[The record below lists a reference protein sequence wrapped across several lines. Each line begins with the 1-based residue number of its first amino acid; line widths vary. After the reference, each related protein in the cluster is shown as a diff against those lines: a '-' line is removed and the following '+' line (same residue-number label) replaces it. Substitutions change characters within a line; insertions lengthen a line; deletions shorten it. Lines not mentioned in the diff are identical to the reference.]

1 MSLAAI
7 LNECARL
14 AAGGG
19 VGALASIVRRRGS
32 LPMSATA
39 KLLVTAD
46 GARFGT
52 VGGGCLE
59 ADIMEQALDVCER
72 RLPKCTS
79 HSLNAELAGDYGLTC
94 GGTAD
99 VFIEPVVPDA
109 ALAAL
114 YAAAAAVVARGDR
127 CVLATAR
134 AWPDGTPRKLLR
146 TAHGAHGVN
155 DDPGMHAALDA
166 FDDGRGEEPLLGDAL
181 VVEAL
186 VGAPRLVVFGA
197 GHVGA
202 RISEAAA
209 FGGFRVTIVDDR
221 ADFADAARLPWAA
234 QVLVCDFSD
243 VRAAAVAATDYVVI
257 CTRGHQHDAL
267 IASQVAGLHPRF
279 LGMLG
284 SRRKAALTKQAL
296 LGWGVPEA
304 DLAPI
309 VCPVGLDVGADTP
322 AEIAI
327 SVVAQLVAV
336 RRQMAGGRGQMA
348 GGRGQMADGR
358 GQMAEGRGQ
367 MTEHGGATAAAVGE
381 PGSAT

>member
-1 MSLAAI
+1 MSLASI

-19 VGALASIVRRRGS
+19 AGALASVVRRRGS

-72 RLPKCTS
+72 RAPVCVS

-99 VFIEPVVPDA
+99 VFIEPVMPGA
-109 ALAAL
+109 MLAAL
-114 YAAAAAVVARGDR
+114 YADAAAVVARGDR
-127 CVLATAR
+127 AVLATAR
-134 AWPDGTPRKLLR
+134 AWLGGEPRKLLR
-146 TAHGAHGVN
+146 SARGATGLI
-155 DDPGMHAALDA
+155 DDDALRAAVDA
-166 FDDGRGEEPLLGDAL
+166 FGVVREEPLLGDDV

-202 RISEAAA
+202 RICEAAA
-209 FGGFRVTIVDDR
+209 FAGWRVTIVDDR
-221 ADFADAARLPWAA
+221 ADFADAARLPWAE
-234 QVLVCDFSD
+234 QVLACDFSD
-243 VRAAAVAATDYVVI
+243 VRAAAVAAPDYVVI
-257 CTRGHQHDAL
+257 CTRGHQHDAV
-267 IASQVAGLHPRF
+267 IASQVAPMHPRY

-284 SRRKAALTKQAL
+284 SRRKAAFTAQAL
-296 LGWGVPEA
+296 RGWGVKEA
-304 DLAPI
+304 AIDRI
-309 VCPVGLDVGADTP
+309 ICPVGLDVGADTP
-322 AEIAI
+322 EEIAI
-327 SVVAQLVAV
+327 SVVGQLVKE
-336 RRQMAGGRGQMA
+336 RRSV
-348 GGRGQMADGR
+348 DGR
-358 GQMAEGRGQ
+358 R
-367 MTEHGGATAAAVGE
+367 
-381 PGSAT
+381 

>member
-19 VGALASIVRRRGS
+19 VGALASVVRRRGS

-59 ADIMEQALDVCER
+59 ADVTEQALDVCER
-72 RLPKCTS
+72 RVPMCTT
-79 HSLNAELAGDYGLTC
+79 HTLNAELAGDYGLTC

-99 VFIEPVVPDA
+99 VFIEPVTRDP

-114 YAAAAAVVARGDR
+114 YAEAAAVIARGER
-127 CVLATAR
+127 AVLATAR
-134 AWPDGTPRKLLR
+134 SWPDGAPRKLLR
-146 TAHGAHGVN
+146 TAHRIVGVG
-155 DDPGMHAALDA
+155 DDAALRHAVDA
-166 FDDGRGEEPLLGDAL
+166 FEQGRDEPLLGDDV

-202 RISEAAA
+202 RICQAAA
-209 FGGFRVTIVDDR
+209 FAGWRVTIVDDR
-221 ADFADAARLPWAA
+221 AEFADAARVPWAE
-234 QVLVCDFSD
+234 QVLVCDFGD
-243 VRAAAVAATDYVVI
+243 VHAAAVAEADCVVI

-267 IASQVAGLHPRF
+267 IASQVAPVRPRF

-284 SRRKAALTKQAL
+284 SHRKAALTAQAL
-296 LGWGVPEA
+296 RGWGVDSA
-304 DLAPI
+304 DIERI

-322 AEIAI
+322 EEIAI
-327 SVVAQLVAV
+327 SVVGQLVAV
-336 RRQMAGGRGQMA
+336 RRQTV
-348 GGRGQMADGR
+348 DGR
-358 GQMAEGRGQ
+358 RWTVDARSTPDIGE
-367 MTEHGGATAAAVGE
+367 VGSG
-381 PGSAT
+381 P

>member
-1 MSLAAI
+1 MTLAAI

-19 VGALASIVRRRGS
+19 VGALASVVRRRGS

-46 GARFGT
+46 GARLGT

-72 RLPKCTS
+72 RVPVCTS
-79 HSLNAELAGDYGLTC
+79 HTLNAELAGDYGLTC

-99 VFIEPVVPDA
+99 VFIEPVIPDV

-114 YAAAAAVVARGDR
+114 YAEAAGVVARGDR
-127 CVLATAR
+127 ALLVTAR
-134 AWPDGTPRKLLR
+134 DWPGGAPHKLLR
-146 TAHGAHGVN
+146 TAQGDVAVGA
-155 DDPGMHAALDA
+155 DSPLREAAGA
-166 FDDGRGEEPLLGDAL
+166 FNAAREEPMLGEEFVL
-181 VVEAL
+181 EAL

-202 RISEAAA
+202 RICEAAA
-209 FGGFRVTIVDDR
+209 FAGWRVTVVDDR
-221 ADFADAARLPWAA
+221 ADFADAARLPRAE
-234 QVLVCDFSD
+234 QVLTCDFSD
-243 VRAAAVAATDYVVI
+243 VRAAAVAPADCVVI
-257 CTRGHQHDAL
+257 CTRGHQHDAVL
-267 IASQVAGLHPRF
+267 AEQIAPVRPRF

-284 SRRKAALTKQAL
+284 SRRKAALTAQAL
-296 LGWGVPEA
+296 RGWGVDEDA
-304 DLAPI
+304 VARI

-322 AEIAI
+322 EEIAV

-336 RRQMAGGRGQMA
+336 RRKAMAGDGWRMA
-348 GGRGQMADGR
+348 G
-358 GQMAEGRGQ
+358 
-367 MTEHGGATAAAVGE
+367 AASAPSAGE
-381 PGSAT
+381 PSAAP

>member
-19 VGALASIVRRRGS
+19 VGALASVVRRRGS

-59 ADIMEQALDVCER
+59 ADVMEQALDVCER
-72 RLPKCTS
+72 RVPLCTA

-109 ALAAL
+109 LLAAL
-114 YAAAAAVVARGDR
+114 YAEAAAVVARGER
-127 CVLATAR
+127 AVLVSAR
-134 AWPDGTPRKLLR
+134 VWPDGTPRKLLR
-146 TAHGAHGVN
+146 TSRGRVGAT
-155 DDPGMHAALDA
+155 DDVMLTAAADT
-166 FDDGRGEEPLLGDAL
+166 FDEVREEPLLTEDH

-202 RISEAAA
+202 RICEAAA
-209 FGGFRVTIVDDR
+209 FAGWRVTIVDDR
-221 ADFADAARLPWAA
+221 ADFADAARLPWAE
-234 QVLVCDFSD
+234 QVLACDFGD
-243 VRAAAVAATDYVVI
+243 VRAAAVMPSDCVVI

-267 IASQVAGLHPRF
+267 IASQVAPLRPRF
-279 LGMLG
+279 IGMLG
-284 SRRKAALTKQAL
+284 SRRKAALTAQAL
-296 LGWGVPEA
+296 RGWGIDTTAVER
-304 DLAPI
+304 I

-322 AEIAI
+322 EEIAV
-327 SVVAQLVAV
+327 SVVGQLIRV
-336 RRQMAGGRGQMA
+336 RREAGRADATVDGRQATVNASGAGEAGGA
-348 GGRGQMADGR
+348 G
-358 GQMAEGRGQ
+358 
-367 MTEHGGATAAAVGE
+367 
-381 PGSAT
+381 

>member
-19 VGALASIVRRRGS
+19 VGALASVVRRRGS

-39 KLLVTAD
+39 KLLITAD

-59 ADIMEQALDVCER
+59 ADILEQALGVCER
-72 RLPKCTS
+72 RVPICVS

-99 VFIEPVVPDA
+99 VFIEPVTPDPQ
-109 ALAAL
+109 LAAL
-114 YAAAAAVVARGDR
+114 YAEAAGVVARGER
-127 CVLATAR
+127 AILATAR
-134 AWPDGTPRKLLR
+134 DWPDGTPHKVLL
-146 TAHGAHGVN
+146 TARGELDAGGDVSLL
-155 DDPGMHAALDA
+155 AAARA
-166 FDDGRGEEPLLGDAL
+166 FDDARDEPTLGDDM
-181 VVEAL
+181 VVEAI

-202 RISEAAA
+202 RICEAAA
-209 FGGFRVTIVDDR
+209 FAGWRVTVVDDR
-221 ADFADAARLPWAA
+221 ADFADAARLPRAE

-243 VRAAAVAATDYVVI
+243 VRAAAVEPTDCVVI
-257 CTRGHQHDAL
+257 CTRGHQHDAI
-267 IASQVAGLHPRF
+267 IAEQMAPKYPRF

-284 SRRKAALTKQAL
+284 SRRKAALTAQAL
-296 LGWGVPEA
+296 IGWGVDAHAVER
-304 DLAPI
+304 I

-322 AEIAI
+322 EEIAI
-327 SVVAQLVAV
+327 SVVGQLVSV
-336 RRQMAGGRGQMA
+336 RRQPS
-348 GGRGQMADGR
+348 
-358 GQMAEGRGQ
+358 
-367 MTEHGGATAAAVGE
+367 AVSGHA
-381 PGSAT
+381 PTI

>member
-7 LNECARL
+7 LTECARL

-19 VGALASIVRRRGS
+19 VGALASVVRRRGS

-59 ADIMEQALDVCER
+59 ADVMEQALDVCER
-72 RLPKCTS
+72 RAPVCTS
-79 HSLNAELAGDYGLTC
+79 HTLNAELAGDYGLTC

-99 VFIEPVVPDA
+99 VFIEPVLPDP

-114 YAAAAAVVARGDR
+114 YAEAAAVVARGDR
-127 CVLATAR
+127 AVLATAR
-134 AWPDGTPRKLLR
+134 AWPDGTPRKVLH
-146 TAHGAHGVN
+146 TAQGTMGVG
-155 DDPGMHAALDA
+155 DDDAALRDAAAA
-166 FDDGRGEEPLLGDAL
+166 FDRRREDPMLGDEL

-186 VGAPRLVVFGA
+186 VGAPRLVIFGA

-202 RISEAAA
+202 RICEAAA
-209 FGGFRVTIVDDR
+209 FAGWRVTIADDR
-221 ADFADAARLPWAA
+221 AEFADAARLPRAER
-234 QVLVCDFSD
+234 VLVCDFGD
-243 VRAAAVAATDYVVI
+243 VRAAAVAATDCVVI

-267 IASQVAGLHPRF
+267 IASQVAPLRPRF

-284 SRRKAALTKQAL
+284 SRRKAALTAQAL
-296 LGWGVPEA
+296 RGWGVDAA
-304 DLAPI
+304 DVERI
-309 VCPVGLDVGADTP
+309 VCPVGLDVAADTP
-322 AEIAI
+322 EEIAI

-336 RRQMAGGRGQMA
+336 RRAGDDGRKTEDGGR
-348 GGRGQMADGR
+348 
-358 GQMAEGRGQ
+358 
-367 MTEHGGATAAAVGE
+367 TTAKSAPTSGVGEAVGE
-381 PGSAT
+381 P

>member
-7 LNECARL
+7 LNECSRL
-14 AAGGG
+14 AAGAG
-19 VGALASIVRRRGS
+19 VGALASVVRRRGS

-39 KLLVTAD
+39 KLLVTAE

-59 ADIMEQALDVCER
+59 ADIMEQALGVCER
-72 RLPKCTS
+72 RVPLCTS
-79 HSLNAELAGDYGLTC
+79 HTLNAELAGDYGLTC

-99 VFIEPVVPDA
+99 VFIEPIVPNP

-114 YAAAAAVVARGDR
+114 YAQAANVVARGDR
-127 CVLATAR
+127 AVLVTAR
-134 AWPDGTPRKLLR
+134 TWPDGAARKLLV
-146 TAHGAHGVN
+146 TAQGEYDAGA
-155 DDPGMHAALDA
+155 DAAMHAAARAVDPSR
-166 FDDGRGEEPLLGDAL
+166 DEPALGDDF

-202 RISEAAA
+202 RICEAAA
-209 FGGFRVTIVDDR
+209 FAGWRVTVIDDR
-221 ADFADAARLPWAA
+221 GEFADATRHPRAE

-243 VRAAAVAATDYVVI
+243 VSAAAVAPTDCVVI

-267 IASQVAGLHPRF
+267 IAEQVAPLRPRF

-284 SRRKAALTKQAL
+284 SRRKAALTRDAL
-296 LGWGVPEA
+296 RGWGVDEEA
-304 DLAPI
+304 IARI

-322 AEIAI
+322 EEIAI
-327 SVVAQLVAV
+327 SVVGQLVAV
-336 RRQMAGGRGQMA
+336 RRQTV
-348 GGRGQMADGR
+348 
-358 GQMAEGRGQ
+358 EGRRWTVEG
-367 MTEHGGATAAAVGE
+367 TPIHAAGE
-381 PGSAT
+381 SAPPR

>member
-19 VGALASIVRRRGS
+19 VGALASVVRRRGS

-39 KLLVTAD
+39 KMLITAD

-59 ADIMEQALDVCER
+59 ADITEQALDVCER
-72 RLPKCTS
+72 RLPACHAHT
-79 HSLNAELAGDYGLTC
+79 LNAELAGDYGLTC

-99 VFIEPVVPDA
+99 VFIEPVIPDP

-114 YAAAAAVVARGDR
+114 YAEAAALVSRGER
-127 CVLATAR
+127 AVLATAR
-134 AWPDGTPRKLLR
+134 AWPDGAPQKLLR
-146 TAHGAHGVN
+146 TTRGESVAGLRPDSADAVALR
-155 DDPGMHAALDA
+155 DAALGFDA
-166 FDDGRGEEPLLGDAL
+166 MRDEPSLGDSI
-181 VVEAL
+181 VVEPL

-202 RISEAAA
+202 RITEAAA
-209 FGGFRVTIVDDR
+209 FAGWRVTLVDDR
-221 ADFADAARLPWAA
+221 AEFADAARHPRAE

-243 VRAAAVAATDYVVI
+243 VRAAAVAPSDCVVI
-257 CTRGHQHDAL
+257 ATRGHQHDAL
-267 IASQVAGLHPRF
+267 IASQVAPLRPRF

-284 SRRKAALTKQAL
+284 SRRKAALTAQAL
-296 LGWGVPEA
+296 RGWGVDDDA
-304 DLAPI
+304 VSRI

-322 AEIAI
+322 EEIAI
-327 SVVAQLVAV
+327 SVVGQLVAV
-336 RRQMAGGRGQMA
+336 RRTVDGGRWTVERAAPLAA
-348 GGRGQMADGR
+348 GD
-358 GQMAEGRGQ
+358 
-367 MTEHGGATAAAVGE
+367 
-381 PGSAT
+381 PSP

>member
-1 MSLAAI
+1 MNLAAL

-19 VGALASIVRRRGS
+19 VGALASVVRRRGS

-52 VGGGCLE
+52 IGGGCLE
-59 ADIMEQALDVCER
+59 ADVMEQALDVCER
-72 RLPKCTS
+72 RLPVCAQ

-99 VFIEPVVPDA
+99 VFIEPIVPDA
-109 ALAAL
+109 QLAAL
-114 YAAAAAVVARGDR
+114 YAEAAAIVARGDR
-127 CVLATAR
+127 ALLATAR
-134 AWPDGTPRKLLR
+134 AWSDGAPRKLLISAER
-146 TAHGAHGVN
+146 ALG
-155 DDPGMHAALDA
+155 DAALRPFLDA
-166 FDDGRGEEPLLGDAL
+166 FDPSREVPLLGDEV

-186 VGAPRLVVFGA
+186 VGSPRLVVFGA

-202 RISEAAA
+202 RIGDAATFA
-209 FGGFRVTIVDDR
+209 GFRVTIVDDR
-221 ADFADAARLPWAA
+221 AEFADASRLPGAE
-234 QVLVCDFSD
+234 QVLVCDFGD
-243 VRAAAVAATDYVVI
+243 VRAAAVAASDFVVI

-267 IASQVAGLHPRF
+267 IAAQVAPVMPRF

-284 SRRKAALTKQAL
+284 SRRKAALTAQAL
-296 LGWGVPEA
+296 RGWDVDEA
-304 DLAPI
+304 AIARI

-327 SVVAQLVAV
+327 SVVGQLVGV
-336 RRQMAGGRGQMA
+336 RRRV
-348 GGRGQMADGR
+348 
-358 GQMAEGRGQ
+358 
-367 MTEHGGATAAAVGE
+367 AVGE
-381 PGSAT
+381 PADVA